1 MAKVTDINKYAYVKE
16 DWCMPILDKPEGWD
30 EVRVETAGFVPL
42 EVRFKQMELAGY
54 RAQFQASDFTS
65 SDLRDI
71 YLTPDLS
78 YSEDD
83 ELEDILEKEHMRSV
97 LIEQIR
103 QRNTQQTQQTQE
115 KEDLTKQASSD
126 DNIDA
131 SSTDKQ

>member
-1 MAKVTDINKYAYVKE
+1 MAKVTEINKYAYVME
-16 DWCMPILDKPEGWD
+16 DWCMPTLVKPEGWD
-30 EVRVETAGFVPL
+30 EVIVETAGFVPL

-71 YLTPDLS
+71 YLAPDLS

-83 ELEDILEKEHMRSV
+83 ELEDILEKERMRSA

-103 QRNTQQTQQTQE
+103 QRNTQQTQQTD

-126 DNIDA
+126 DNVDA

>member
-1 MAKVTDINKYAYVKE
+1 MAKVNDINKYAYVKE
-16 DWCMPILDKPEGWD
+16 DWCMPTIEEPEGWD
-30 EVRVETAGFVPL
+30 EVIVETAGFVPL

-71 YLTPDLS
+71 YLAPDLS

-83 ELEDILEKEHMRSV
+83 ELEDIMEKERMRSA

-103 QRNTQQTQQTQE
+103 QRNTQQTQQTD

>member
-1 MAKVTDINKYAYVKE
+1 MAKVNDINNYAYVKE
-16 DWCMPILDKPEGWD
+16 DWCMPTIEEPDGWN
-30 EVRVETAGFVPL
+30 EVIVETAGFVPL

-71 YLTPDLS
+71 YLAPDLS

-83 ELEDILEKEHMRSV
+83 ELEDIMEKERMRSA

-103 QRNTQQTQQTQE
+103 QRNTQQTQQTD

>member
-1 MAKVTDINKYAYVKE
+1 MAKINEINKFAYVKE
-16 DWCMPILDKPEGWD
+16 DWCMPTIDKPDGWD
-30 EVRVETAGFVPL
+30 DVIVETAGFVPL

-71 YLTPDLS
+71 YLAPDLS

-83 ELEDILEKEHMRSV
+83 ELEDIMEKERMRSA

-103 QRNTQQTQQTQE
+103 QRNTQQTE

>member
-1 MAKVTDINKYAYVKE
+1 MAKVSEVNKYAYVKE
-16 DWCMPILDKPEGWD
+16 DWCMPTIEEPDGWD
-30 EVRVETAGFVPL
+30 ELIVETAGFVPL

-71 YLTPDLS
+71 YLAPDLS
-78 YSEDD
+78 YSEAD
-83 ELEDILEKEHMRSV
+83 ELEDIMEKERMRSA

-103 QRNTQQTQQTQE
+103 QRNTQQTE

-126 DNIDA
+126 DNVDA